1 MKRVYQIVAGIAA
14 LLLGFGLGAVAEVSV
29 GLLH

>member
-14 LLLGFGLGAVAEVSV
+14 LLLGLGLGAVAEASV